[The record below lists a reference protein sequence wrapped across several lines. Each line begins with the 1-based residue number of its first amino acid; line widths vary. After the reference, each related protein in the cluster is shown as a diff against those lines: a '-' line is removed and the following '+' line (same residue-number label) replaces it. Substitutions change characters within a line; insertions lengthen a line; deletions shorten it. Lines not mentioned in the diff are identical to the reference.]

1 MYTGGRVTD
10 REAGNTAQRLLR
22 PRVRYVSETT
32 PNALLGLNEAQERV
46 VQELGATSKQR
57 PVFPDGLAAGL
68 RARLATGLRPVAAN
82 LNDGDNLFISKFLLS
97 QVLGCEARHIHELQ
111 REFAWSVPVARGTV
125 AHKAIE
131 LSVHWRTLPIANELV
146 DQAIATLTND
156 GSPIA
161 DYLLHLPEAERAQL
175 RSEAANSTQ
184 AFLDG
189 FPPLGAK
196 PQWRPAVEVRGRY
209 EFLDSKLVLSGKVD
223 LSLGGPTGDRS
234 GRVFIDLKTGRRSR
248 THVDDL
254 RFYALIETVRYG
266 TPPRAL
272 ASYYLDES
280 RLSVELCPRICFGAP
295 PTESLPASSG
305 TRRCSAAQTHP
316 SSARVLPVAGAQFRV
331 NVIPARPGWPPSTQT
346 NSRSSPSAE

>member
-1 MYTGGRVTD
+1 M
-10 REAGNTAQRLLR
+10 
-22 PRVRYVSETT
+22 SETSSA
-32 PNALLGLNEAQERV
+32 PLLSLNEAQERV
-46 VQELGATSKQR
+46 VQELGATSEQR

-68 RARLATGLRPVAAN
+68 RERLTDGLRTVAEN
-82 LNDGDNLFISKFLLS
+82 LEAGDSLYVSKFLLS
-97 QVLGCEARHIHELQ
+97 QVLACEARHLHEMQ

-131 LSVHWRTLPIANELV
+131 LSVHWRTVPIANELV
-146 DQAIATLTND
+146 DEAIGSLTND

-175 RSEAANSTQ
+175 RSDAANATQ

-189 FPPLGAK
+189 FPPLRSK

-209 EFLDSKLVLSGKVD
+209 EFHNSKLILSGKVD

-254 RFYALIETVRYG
+254 RYYALIETVRYG

-280 RLSVELCPRICFGAP
+280 RLSVETVTQDVLW
-295 PTESLPASSG
+295 
-305 TRRCSAAQTHP
+305 SAADRVIAGVERHQTLLAGEDEAVFRP
-316 SSARVLPVAGAQFRV
+316 SIACRWCPLVSDCDTGRAWLDATDEDELA
-331 NVIPARPGWPPSTQT
+331 ILS
-346 NSRSSPSAE
+346 

>member
-1 MYTGGRVTD
+1 VSD
-10 REAGNTAQRLLR
+10 TA
-22 PRVRYVSETT
+22 
-32 PNALLGLNEAQERV
+32 PNAVLGLNEAQDRV
-46 VQELGATSKQR
+46 VKELGATSQHR

-68 RARLATGLRPVAAN
+68 RERLTTGLQTLADN
-82 LNDGDNLFISKFLLS
+82 LDEGDNLFVSKFLLS
-97 QVLGCEARHIHELQ
+97 QVLGCEARHLHEHQ

-131 LSVHWRTLPIANELV
+131 LSVHWRTVPVANELV

-161 DYLLHLPEAERAQL
+161 DYLLHLPEAEHAQL
-175 RSEAANSTQ
+175 RGEAANSTQ

-189 FPPLGAK
+189 FPPLRAK

-209 EFLDSKLVLSGKVD
+209 EMHNGKIVLSGKVD
-223 LSLGGPTGDRS
+223 LSLGGPSGDRS

-254 RFYALIETVRYG
+254 RYYALVETVRFG

-280 RLSVELCPRICFGAP
+280 RLSVETMSQDL
-295 PTESLPASSG
+295 LW
-305 TRRCSAAQTHP
+305 SAADRVIDGIERHQSLLVGEATPVMRP
-316 SSARVLPVAGAQFRV
+316 SIACRWCPIQSGCETGKAWLAATDEDELE
-331 NVIPARPGWPPSTQT
+331 ILS
-346 NSRSSPSAE
+346 

>member
-1 MYTGGRVTD
+1 MSD
-10 REAGNTAQRLLR
+10 APPSPDLA
-22 PRVRYVSETT
+22 
-32 PNALLGLNEAQERV
+32 LNEAQQRV
-46 VQELGATSKQR
+46 VQELGATANER
-57 PVFPDGLAAGL
+57 PTLPAGL
-68 RARLATGLRPVAAN
+68 SEGLRERLTEGLRPAADA
-82 LNDGDNLFISKFLLS
+82 LDEGDNLFVNKFLLS
-97 QVLGCEARHIHELQ
+97 QVLSCEAKHLHELE

-131 LSVHWRTLPIANELV
+131 LSVHWRTTPVATELV
-146 DQAIATLTND
+146 DQAIGTLTND

-161 DYLLHLPEAERAQL
+161 DYLLHLPEVEHAQL
-175 RSEAANSTQ
+175 RSDAANATQ

-189 FPPLGAK
+189 FPPLRSK

-209 EFLDSKLVLSGKVD
+209 EFLNSRMILSGKVD

-254 RFYALIETVRYG
+254 RYYALVETVRFG

-280 RLSVELCPRICFGAP
+280 RLSVEHVTADL
-295 PTESLPASSG
+295 LW
-305 TRRCSAAQTHP
+305 AA
-316 SSARVLPVAGAQFRV
+316 ADRVVAGVQRHLTLLAGKDAPVFR
-331 NVIPARPGWPPSTQT
+331 PSMACRWCPLTSTCETGRNFLDATDQDELDLLT
-346 NSRSSPSAE
+346 

>member
-1 MYTGGRVTD
+1 MVRTKDGGGTEP
-10 REAGNTAQRLLR
+10 EAGNTAQRLLR
-22 PRVRYVSETT
+22 PRVRYVSEAT
-32 PNALLGLNEAQERV
+32 PNALLSLNEAQDRV
-46 VQELGATSKQR
+46 VQELGATTQDR

-68 RARLATGLRPVAAN
+68 RERLTTGLGTVAAGVE
-82 LNDGDNLFISKFLLS
+82 DGESLFISKFLLS
-97 QVLGCEARHIHELQ
+97 QVLSCEARHLHELQ
-111 REFAWSVPVARGTV
+111 LEFAWSVPVARGTV

-131 LSVHWRTLPIANELV
+131 LSVHWRTVPIANELV

-161 DYLLHLPEAERAQL
+161 DYLLHLPEADHAQL
-175 RSEAANSTQ
+175 RSDAANATQ

-189 FPPLGAK
+189 FPPLRAK

-209 EFLDSKLVLSGKVD
+209 EFLNSKLILSGKVD
-223 LSLGGPTGDRS
+223 LSLGGPSGDRS

-254 RFYALIETVRYG
+254 RYYALIETARYG

-280 RLSVELCPRICFGAP
+280 RLSVETVTQDL
-295 PTESLPASSG
+295 LW
-305 TRRCSAAQTHP
+305 SAADRVIAGIERHQTLLAGEDSPVFRP
-316 SSARVLPVAGAQFRV
+316 SFACSWCPLLSECDTG
-331 NVIPARPGWPPSTQT
+331 
-346 NSRSSPSAE
+346 RSFVKATDEDELDILS

>member
-1 MYTGGRVTD
+1 M
-10 REAGNTAQRLLR
+10 
-22 PRVRYVSETT
+22 SETT

-46 VQELGATSKQR
+46 VNELGATSQHR

-68 RARLATGLRPVAAN
+68 RDRLSTGLQHLA
-82 LNDGDNLFISKFLLS
+82 DNLEDGESLYVSKFLLS
-97 QVLGCEARHIHELQ
+97 QVLGCEARHLHEHQ

-131 LSVHWRTLPIANELV
+131 LSVHWRTVPIANELV

-161 DYLLHLPEAERAQL
+161 DYLLHLPEAEHAQL

-189 FPPLGAK
+189 FPPLRLK

-209 EFLDSKLVLSGKVD
+209 EFLNSKIVLSGKVD

-254 RFYALIETVRYG
+254 RYYALIETVRYG

-280 RLSVELCPRICFGAP
+280 RLSVETVSQDVLW
-295 PTESLPASSG
+295 
-305 TRRCSAAQTHP
+305 SAADRVIAGIERHQTLLGGEDVPVFRP
-316 SSARVLPVAGAQFRV
+316 SIACRWCPIQ
-331 NVIPARPGWPPSTQT
+331 STCDT
-346 NSRSSPSAE
+346 GKAWLAATDEDELDILS

>member
-1 MYTGGRVTD
+1 MAPSHAVYMDDRIAD
-10 REAGNTAQRLLR
+10 REVGNTGQRLLR

-46 VQELGATSKQR
+46 VQELGATGEQR
-57 PVFPDGLAAGL
+57 PVFPDGLAVGL
-68 RARLATGLRPVAAN
+68 RERLTTGLQSVAAN
-82 LNDGDNLFISKFLLS
+82 LDDSDNLFISKFLLS

-280 RLSVELCPRICFGAP
+280 RLSVETVSQDL
-295 PTESLPASSG
+295 LW
-305 TRRCSAAQTHP
+305 SAAD
-316 SSARVLPVAGAQFRV
+316 RVVAGIERHQTLLSGADTPIFR
-331 NVIPARPGWPPSTQT
+331 PSIACRWCPIQSECDTGKT
-346 NSRSSPSAE
+346 WLAAVDADEL

>member
-1 MYTGGRVTD
+1 VSDTPTKAVT
-10 REAGNTAQRLLR
+10 
-22 PRVRYVSETT
+22 P
-32 PNALLGLNEAQERV
+32 LNEAQERV
-46 VQELGATSKQR
+46 VQELGATSQER
-57 PVFPDGLAAGL
+57 PVFPDGLAVGL
-68 RARLATGLRPVAAN
+68 RERLTEGLRGIASN
-82 LNDGDNLFISKFLLS
+82 LPEDENLFVSKFLLS
-97 QVLGCEARHIHELQ
+97 QVLGCEAKHLYEQQ

-131 LSVHWRTLPIANELV
+131 LSVHWRTIPIAHELV
-146 DQAIATLTND
+146 DQALGALTND

-161 DYLLHLPEAERAQL
+161 SYLLELPEAEHAQL
-175 RSEAANSTQ
+175 RSDASNATQ

-189 FPPLGAK
+189 FPPLRSK

-209 EFLDSKLVLSGKVD
+209 EFLHSKIVLSGKVD

-254 RFYALIETVRYG
+254 RYYALIETVRYG

-280 RLSVELCPRICFGAP
+280 RLSVETVSQDL
-295 PTESLPASSG
+295 LW
-305 TRRCSAAQTHP
+305 SAADRVIAGIERHQTLATGEDTAVYRP
-316 SSARVLPVAGAQFRV
+316 SIACRWCPVLPDCGTGRRWLDATDEDELE
-331 NVIPARPGWPPSTQT
+331 ILS
-346 NSRSSPSAE
+346 

>member
-1 MYTGGRVTD
+1 MSDG
-10 REAGNTAQRLLR
+10 TA
-22 PRVRYVSETT
+22 
-32 PNALLGLNEAQERV
+32 NALLSLNEAQERV
-46 VQELGATSKQR
+46 VQELGATSEHR

-68 RARLATGLRPVAAN
+68 RERLTTALAPLADRIEEGESVYV
-82 LNDGDNLFISKFLLS
+82 SKFLLS
-97 QVLGCEARHIHELQ
+97 QVLGCEAKHLHELQ

-131 LSVHWRTLPIANELV
+131 LSVHWRTVPIANELV

-161 DYLLHLPEAERAQL
+161 DYLLHLPEAEHAQL
-175 RSEAANSTQ
+175 RSDAANATQ

-189 FPPLGAK
+189 FPPLRAK

-209 EFLDSKLVLSGKVD
+209 EFLNSRIILSGKVD
-223 LSLGGPTGDRS
+223 LSLGGPSGDRS

-254 RFYALIETVRYG
+254 RYYALVETVRFG

-280 RLSVELCPRICFGAP
+280 RLSVETVSQDL
-295 PTESLPASSG
+295 LW
-305 TRRCSAAQTHP
+305 SAADRVIAGIERHQTLLAGEDTAVFRP
-316 SSARVLPVAGAQFRV
+316 SIACRWCPLISECDTGRKWLDATDEDELDLL
-331 NVIPARPGWPPSTQT
+331 S
-346 NSRSSPSAE
+346 

>member
-1 MYTGGRVTD
+1 MS
-10 REAGNTAQRLLR
+10 EA
-22 PRVRYVSETT
+22 T

-46 VQELGATSKQR
+46 VRELGATGEQR

-68 RARLATGLRPVAAN
+68 RERLTTGLQGVAAN
-82 LNDGDNLFISKFLLS
+82 LEAGDNLFISKFLLS
-97 QVLGCEARHIHELQ
+97 QVLGCEARHLHELQ
-111 REFAWSVPVARGTV
+111 REFAWNVPVARGTV

-131 LSVHWRTLPIANELV
+131 LSVHWRTVPIANELV

-175 RSEAANSTQ
+175 RSDAANATQ

-189 FPPLGAK
+189 FPPLRSK

-209 EFLDSKLVLSGKVD
+209 EFLNSKLVLSGKVD

-254 RFYALIETVRYG
+254 RYYALIETVRYG

-280 RLSVELCPRICFGAP
+280 RLSVEIVSQDL
-295 PTESLPASSG
+295 LW
-305 TRRCSAAQTHP
+305 SAAERVIAGVKRHQTLLSGEDTPVFRP
-316 SSARVLPVAGAQFRV
+316 SIVCRWCPIVGDCDTGTAWLD
-331 NVIPARPGWPPSTQT
+331 STDEDEL
-346 NSRSSPSAE
+346 NILS